1 MPVNSERWTVN
12 SDKERLLGQQ
22 KRRLR
27 PFLALSNPI
36 AVALLAA
43 LVALQM
49 GFIIAFGT
57 WLAGAAVI
65 LGIIGAWVVLRDMEL
80 ALWATIGV
88 ICLLPFAT
96 LPVDIG
102 LTPTFLDVGLGAFVG
117 VWLLRLVTGRQ
128 RRVVTA
134 PVTLPIVIFLI
145 IAIFAFIFGLQ
156 NGAFTPTLARKFAEL
171 LLSIGLV
178 IVVIDYCR
186 DWIRLERVVKIAL
199 YAGGAAAL
207 IAIVFW
213 VLPDDLTNTI
223 LNALTRLGYP
233 GGWVIRYI
241 EENPELSERATG
253 TSIDPNA
260 LGGLLTL
267 FGALA
272 VPQAMAK
279 KSLIPRTHA
288 FAITGLILLAIL
300 LTFSRGAFLA
310 IGAGIGYV
318 AVLRYRK
325 LIPYGIAGVVLLFV
339 LPFTQGYVVRLVQGL
354 TFFDFYNTDL
364 ASQMRIGEFQDA
376 WSLIVRYPL
385 FGVGFSGSPDID
397 LYLGVANVYLSIGQQ
412 MGFVGLAA
420 FFAIIAVVFGYAFLN
435 KAFFTDNERF
445 DPLWMGLHASVI
457 AGLAAGLFDHYL
469 FNTEFHHTV
478 TSFWLMLGLAVAA
491 TRLAAVGGEGGIR

>member
-1 MPVNSERWTVN
+1 MSRW
-12 SDKERLLGQQ
+12 EPAI
-22 KRRLR
+22 LR
-27 PFLALSNPI
+27 PKPLIQPRQTQPKTKLFQLSPSDPT
-36 AVALLAA
+36 AVAALAA
-43 LVALQM
+43 LVALLM
-49 GFIIAFGT
+49 GFTIAFGT

-117 VWLLRLVTGRQ
+117 VWIVRLVTGQ
-128 RRVVTA
+128 QQRVVTA
-134 PVTLPIVIFLI
+134 PVTLPIVIFLL

-186 DWIRLERVVKIAL
+186 DWEKLERVVKVAL
-199 YAGGAAAL
+199 YSGGAAAL
-207 IAIVFW
+207 IAILFW
-213 VLPDDLTNTI
+213 MLPDDITNTI
-223 LNALTRLGYP
+223 LNALARLGYP

-241 EENPELSERATG
+241 EENPDLSERAIG

-279 KSLIPRTHA
+279 KSLVPRSHA
-288 FAITGLILLAIL
+288 VVIAGLTLVGIL

-310 IGAGIGYV
+310 IAAGIGYV
-318 AVLRYRK
+318 AILRYRK
-325 LIPYGIAGVVLLFV
+325 LIPYGIVGVALLFV

-376 WSLIVRYPL
+376 WALIVRYPL
-385 FGVGFSGSPDID
+385 FGVGFAGSPDID

-420 FFAIIAVVFGYAFLN
+420 FVAIMLVVFGYAFLN
-435 KAFFTDNERF
+435 KNFFANNERF
-445 DPLWMGLHASVI
+445 DPLWMGLHAAIV

-478 TSFWLMLGLAVAA
+478 TAFWLLLGLAVAA
-491 TRLAAVGGEGGIR
+491 TRLGSEYNPK